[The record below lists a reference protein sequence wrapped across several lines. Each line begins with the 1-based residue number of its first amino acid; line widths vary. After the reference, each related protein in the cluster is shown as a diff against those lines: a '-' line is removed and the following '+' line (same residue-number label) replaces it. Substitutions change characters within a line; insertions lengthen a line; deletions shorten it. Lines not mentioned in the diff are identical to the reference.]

1 MACMARVLT
10 SSPSTSSLTDPMAD
24 PDFRRFYSF
33 YKTFRQHDDTP
44 SKPSPTLNAN
54 AECSVTTK
62 RTQAKTPPVANKRRQ
77 TRSQAVTQIPASL
90 LGNKS
95 SDTVEE

>member
-1 MACMARVLT
+1 
-10 SSPSTSSLTDPMAD
+10 MAD

-33 YKTFRQHDDTP
+33 KTFRQQVNDDTP
-44 SKPSPTLNAN
+44 SKPSPTQNAN
-54 AECSVTTK
+54 AKCSATTK

-77 TRSQAVTQIPASL
+77 TRSQAVTQIPALL

>member
-1 MACMARVLT
+1 MLIINVCKT
-10 SSPSTSSLTDPMAD
+10 P
-24 PDFRRFYSF
+24 YSF
-33 YKTFRQHDDTP
+33 YKTFRQQVNDDTP
-44 SKPSPTLNAN
+44 SKPSPTQNAN
-54 AECSVTTK
+54 AEYSVTTK

-77 TRSQAVTQIPASL
+77 TRSQAVTQIPALL